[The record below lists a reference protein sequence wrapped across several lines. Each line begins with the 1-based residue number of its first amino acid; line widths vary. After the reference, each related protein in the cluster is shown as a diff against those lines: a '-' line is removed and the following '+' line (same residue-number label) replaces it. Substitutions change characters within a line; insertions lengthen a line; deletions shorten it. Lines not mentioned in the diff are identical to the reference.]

1 MAGRVS
7 LPARLHETSGRF
19 TPGRRRDRSDRLRQ
33 GSPDRPA
40 PLDRCRLLQEL
51 AGVRTGDVDQ
61 VGGRGPGPDP
71 RRSAPSPAV

>member
-1 MAGRVS
+1 MAGRET
-7 LPARLHETSGRF
+7 LPARLHGTGERF
-19 TPGRRRDRSDRLRQ
+19 TPGRRRDRGDRLRR

-40 PLDRCRLLQEL
+40 TLDKRRLLQEL